1 MVTALVG
8 RLGGLFLSLL
18 LALAPGL
25 SGPAAAAIAPPEAAA
40 AEAGAAIER
49 IEGYLNDLDT
59 ARARVVQINP
69 DGTRA
74 TGTLYLSRP
83 ERLRLEYDR
92 PSRVLIVA
100 KDGQLVYHDPKLNQ
114 LSYLRVNSTP
124 LAFLLTDEIRLGG
137 NVEVTDFRR
146 EGGELRVTL
155 TRADDPG
162 VGRITLTFAESPLEL
177 RGWTVTDPQGLTTY
191 VILEDLKRDVAL
203 NDDLFVFIN
212 PKILGGNRR

>member
-1 MVTALVG
+1 M
-8 RLGGLFLSLL
+8 
-18 LALAPGL
+18 
-25 SGPAAAAIAPPEAAA
+25 
-40 AEAGAAIER
+40 
-49 IEGYLNDLDT
+49 
-59 ARARVVQINP
+59 
-69 DGTRA
+69 
-74 TGTLYLSRP
+74 
-83 ERLRLEYDR
+83 
-92 PSRVLIVA
+92 LIVA

-162 VGRITLTFAESPLEL
+162 MGRITLTFAESPLEL